1 MPDPSQPDR
10 PAAAGG
16 SGRGGGIPVV
26 RAAAVLIVFVV
37 VTILLLGV
45 IHPSTSTSASGPA
58 PTTTT
63 TTRPSHPTTT
73 TTTFPPSKVPVLVA
87 NASAV
92 TGAAEAT
99 AKELQPQG
107 WDLLPAVNATAQV
120 PASSIYYLAG
130 QEQSAKAIAATL
142 KLPDTVVAPYTTA
155 APISS
160 VGTAEVIV
168 VVGPALATQVTS
180 TTTATT
186 AAP

>member
-1 MPDPSQPDR
+1 
-10 PAAAGG
+10 
-16 SGRGGGIPVV
+16 
-26 RAAAVLIVFVV
+26 
-37 VTILLLGV
+37 
-45 IHPSTSTSASGPA
+45 
-58 PTTTT
+58 
-63 TTRPSHPTTT
+63 
-73 TTTFPPSKVPVLVA
+73 
-87 NASAV
+87 V

-99 AKELQPQG
+99 AKELQPGG